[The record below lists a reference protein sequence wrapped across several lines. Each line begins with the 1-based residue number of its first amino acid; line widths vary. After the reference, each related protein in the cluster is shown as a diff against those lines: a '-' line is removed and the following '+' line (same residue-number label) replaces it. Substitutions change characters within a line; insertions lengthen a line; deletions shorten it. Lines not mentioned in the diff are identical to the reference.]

1 MEPDRTPD
9 AAANQR
15 KQAIARLISG
25 LTAAGGK
32 LDESAL
38 IAAHPELMP
47 DLEAALRRLSRMRG
61 GETAS
66 VVLETAV
73 PPAGASHIGHAIP
86 ADQPPVEIK
95 GYSIQRELGSG
106 GQAVVYL
113 AVQENTGRRVALK
126 IMRPEALADERALA
140 RFKREVQ
147 VLAALEHPNVVGILD
162 TGVTSA
168 GGQYIAMN
176 YVAGVTLDEYM
187 KSRQRGDS
195 PDPARLLRLFLKICA
210 AVNVAHVRGIVHRDL
225 KPGNIRIDERGEPHI
240 LDFGLAHTPLDRLVG
255 GDHPIAVTGEF
266 LGSLP
271 WCSPEQAEGDPD
283 RIDMRTDVY
292 SLGVILYQFLT
303 DGKFPYEV
311 VGNMRDVLNNILNAE
326 PTPPSKVVPAR
337 QSAQER
343 RPGKLGPPPVNPVI
357 ENIVLR
363 ALAKNRELRYQ
374 SAGELGR
381 DVAHYLAGQQ
391 TAARQKEPASTGP
404 PAKPPGRKFLAIGLA
419 VIVLC
424 AVGALAWLMTRK
436 SSTGSGVAIAPPV
449 QVIAPA
455 PTTVPATPVAIPTKP
470 PAAGMP
476 DNQIAS
482 ILAGTAH
489 LEGDALALTPGK
501 LPATVYFGPANLSD
515 YDMSFDAMTNEN
527 GNGKGFRVVIHAAMH
542 NAFLYWLGAEDDT
555 LLGLY
560 SRFEGTLTRLQW
572 QQYRLEPD
580 QWYNVKVEVRGA
592 EIQCFLDGQERF
604 GGRDTRLTRGR
615 AGLSSSDFTTRFRNI
630 KLTAP
635 DGSVIWQ
642 GPPDLSHLP
651 PVQID
656 PPRSDFRTQGLED
669 RSSEEFQPL
678 DRRVARLVEREQ

>member
-1 MEPDRTPD
+1 
-9 AAANQR
+9 
-15 KQAIARLISG
+15 
-25 LTAAGGK
+25 
-32 LDESAL
+32 
-38 IAAHPELMP
+38 
-47 DLEAALRRLSRMRG
+47 
-61 GETAS
+61 
-66 VVLETAV
+66 
-73 PPAGASHIGHAIP
+73 
-86 ADQPPVEIK
+86 
-95 GYSIQRELGSG
+95 
-106 GQAVVYL
+106 
-113 AVQENTGRRVALK
+113 
-126 IMRPEALADERALA
+126 
-140 RFKREVQ
+140 
-147 VLAALEHPNVVGILD
+147 
-162 TGVTSA
+162 
-168 GGQYIAMN
+168 
-176 YVAGVTLDEYM
+176 
-187 KSRQRGDS
+187 
-195 PDPARLLRLFLKICA
+195 
-210 AVNVAHVRGIVHRDL
+210 VAHD
-225 KPGNIRIDERGEPHI
+225 
-240 LDFGLAHTPLDRLVG
+240 
-255 GDHPIAVTGEF
+255 
-266 LGSLP
+266 
-271 WCSPEQAEGDPD
+271 
-283 RIDMRTDVY
+283 
-292 SLGVILYQFLT
+292 
-303 DGKFPYEV
+303 
-311 VGNMRDVLNNILNAE
+311 
-326 PTPPSKVVPAR
+326 
-337 QSAQER
+337 
-343 RPGKLGPPPVNPVI
+343 
-357 ENIVLR
+357 
-363 ALAKNRELRYQ
+363 
-374 SAGELGR
+374 
-381 DVAHYLAGQQ
+381 LAGQQ

-615 AGLSSSDFTTRFRNI
+615 AGLSSSDVTTRFRNI